1 MAFCS
6 KCGKQVGE
14 GSRFCPACGASLSK
28 DYAPP
33 RAEEHS
39 AGDKNHYGFDP
50 ADVSKNKA
58 MGILA
63 YLGILVLIPVFAA
76 KESRFARFHA
86 NQGLILFILE
96 VCLGVL
102 SWFFEAIFLNVF
114 HIWSLYG
121 LLNVAFRLLDIACL
135 GLSIYGIV
143 NAAQGT
149 RRELPVIGKLRL
161 INE

>member
-14 GSRFCPACGASLSK
+14 DNRFCPACGAPLSK

-33 RAEEHS
+33 MEEEQS
-39 AGDKNHYGFDP
+39 AHYGFDP

-63 YLGILVLIPVFAA
+63 YLGILTLIPTFAA

-86 NQGLILFILE
+86 NQGLILFVVEI
-96 VCLGVL
+96 CLGVL
-102 SWFFEAIFLNVF
+102 SWFFEAIFLDVL
-114 HIWSLYG
+114 HIWSLYR
-121 LLNVAFRLLDIACL
+121 LLNIVFTLLDIGCL

-143 NAAQGT
+143 NAAQGK